1 MEHTNTEPTKLA
13 ISSSRPAYDP
23 PVAPVLL
30 QAVER
35 EGTELPLLEIWR
47 ILAKRKFVVFAFLAL
62 CLLAASTYSVLK
74 RPVYE
79 AVARV
84 HIDPTQSTNMGLE
97 DLMEQTLSSTD
108 SNSRIQTQVKI
119 LESDTVAL
127 QVMQQWKL
135 PGTLGYGMP
144 TIKPGTNVAD
154 LSPLDRE
161 KLLKTF
167 HRKLKVQVLPNT
179 QLVEVHFRNPDP
191 KLATNIANSL
201 VDSYIERNF
210 QSRYQATTQVSD
222 WLSKQMEELK
232 TRASTAQDELARFQ
246 EQHNILGADENDNIV
261 TERLRQLNQQLTDA
275 EADRILKEARYRL
288 ASSGNPE
295 LVAAVV
301 PSTTLQVLRTQ
312 QAELRSQYAQ
322 LSTKFGSGY
331 PKVPELQGQ
340 LAKLDGEID
349 AEVKNIG
356 RRIEDEYQSA
366 LQAENMIRSRFDA
379 QKQEAYALNSAT
391 TGYAILKH
399 EVESSRDLYDSL
411 QLKLKEAFVTAGL
424 SSTNVSIVDRAAI
437 PGKPVSPDV
446 PVNLALGLF
455 GGLLGGVAL
464 AFVWESLDDTITT
477 SDDVEI
483 AKLPSLGS
491 IPWVQAKPYRPVSEM
506 ASRNGHGLFM
516 LKRPQSNAA
525 EAIRSLR
532 STLLLASFDRQPRI
546 IVVTSG
552 FPQEGKTTTST
563 NFALALAQKGAR
575 VLLVDAD
582 MRRARVHQEFDLATN
597 RGLSTL
603 LSGSSGPE
611 SVQKPLPELPNFSVL
626 PAGPKPPAPAEML
639 ASRRMQQVIQ
649 GWAAEYDHVLIDTP
663 PVFPVTDALVLA
675 SLADTVLLVVRSGF
689 TRKKAL
695 ERMRDSLA
703 RINANV
709 AGVVL
714 NGVNL
719 KLEHYYSG
727 PYRYG
732 YKNRYYDGY
741 YNNEEN

>member
-1 MEHTNTEPTKLA
+1 MEHTNNEPTKLA
-13 ISSSRPAYDP
+13 IPSSRPAYDF

-30 QAVER
+30 HNGEHEA
-35 EGTELPLLEIWR
+35 TELPLLEIWR
-47 ILAKRKFVVFAFLAL
+47 ILVKRKFVILAFLAF
-62 CLLAASTYSVLK
+62 CILAVSAYSFLK
-74 RPVYE
+74 RPMYE
-79 AVARV
+79 AVSRV
-84 HIDPTQSTNMGLE
+84 HIDPSQSTNMGLE
-97 DLMEQTLSSTD
+97 DLVEEKLSSTD
-108 SNSRIQTQVKI
+108 TNSRIQTQVKI
-119 LESDTVAL
+119 LDSDTVAL
-127 QVMQQWKL
+127 QVIQQWKL
-135 PGTLGYGMP
+135 PGTIGYGMP
-144 TIKPGTNVAD
+144 KIKPGTNVAE
-154 LSPLDRE
+154 LILQRE
-161 KLLKTF
+161 QLLKTF
-167 HRKLKVQVLPNT
+167 HRNLKVQVLPNT

-191 KLATNIANSL
+191 KLATNLANSI

-210 QSRYQATTQVSD
+210 QSRFQATMQVSD

-232 TRASTAQDELARFQ
+232 TRAANAQDELARFQ

-261 TERLRQLNQQLTDA
+261 TDRLRQLNQQLTDA
-275 EADRILKEARYRL
+275 EADRILKEARHRM
-288 ASSGNPE
+288 AMSGNPE

-322 LSTKFGSGY
+322 LSTKYGSGY

-340 LAKLDGEID
+340 LAKLDTEID

-366 LQAENMIRSRFDA
+366 LQAENMIRSRFEA

-424 SSTNVSIVDRAAI
+424 SSSNVSIVDRAAI
-437 PGKPVSPDV
+437 PGKPISPDV

-477 SDDVEI
+477 TDDVE
-483 AKLPSLGS
+483 ATRLPSLGS
-491 IPWVQAKPYRPVSEM
+491 IPWFQAKPFKPSTSVL
-506 ASRNGHGLFM
+506 SRNGHDLFM

-532 STLLLASFDRQPRI
+532 STLLLASVDRQPKI

-563 NFALALAQKGAR
+563 NCALALAQKGAR

-582 MRRARVHQEFDLATN
+582 MRRSRVHHEFNMTN
-597 RGLSTL
+597 DSGLSTL
-603 LSGSSGPE
+603 LSGNSGPE
-611 SVQKPLPELPNFSVL
+611 SIQKPIPELPNFSVL

-639 ASRRMQQVIQ
+639 ASRRMQQMINT
-649 GWAAEYDHVLIDTP
+649 WATEYDHVLIDTP
-663 PVFPVTDALVLA
+663 PLFPVTDCLVLSA
-675 SLADTVLLVVRSGF
+675 MADAVLVVVRSGF

-695 ERMRDSLA
+695 QRMRDSLQ

-732 YKNRYYDGY
+732 YKNHYYEGY
-741 YNNEEN
+741 YHDKN

>member
-1 MEHTNTEPTKLA
+1 MEPTNTEATKLA
-13 ISSSRPAYDP
+13 IPSPRPGYHL

-30 QAVER
+30 QNAEP
-35 EGTELPLLEIWR
+35 EATELPLLEIWR
-47 ILAKRKFVVFAFLAL
+47 ILVKRKFVILAFLAL
-62 CLLAASTYSVLK
+62 CLLAASAYIFLK

-84 HIDPTQSTNMGLE
+84 HIDPSQSTNMGLE
-97 DLMEQTLSSTD
+97 DLVEEKLSSTD
-108 SNSRIQTQVKI
+108 TNSRIQTQVKI
-119 LESDTVAL
+119 LDSDTVAL

-135 PGTLGYGMP
+135 PGTIGYGMP
-144 TIKPGTNVAD
+144 KVKIGTNVAD

-167 HRKLKVQVLPNT
+167 HRNLKAQVLPNT
-179 QLVEVHFRNPDP
+179 QLVEVHFHNPDP
-191 KLATNIANSL
+191 KLATDLANSI

-210 QSRYQATTQVSD
+210 QSRFQATMQVSD

-232 TRASTAQDELARFQ
+232 TKANNAQDELALFQ
-246 EQHNILGADENDNIV
+246 KQHNILGADENDNIV
-261 TERLRQLNQQLTDA
+261 TDRLRQLNQQLTDA
-275 EADRILKEARYRL
+275 EADRILKEARYRM
-288 ASSGNPE
+288 AMSGNPE

-340 LAKLDGEID
+340 LAKLDTEIQGE
-349 AEVKNIG
+349 VQNIG
-356 RRIEDEYQSA
+356 RRLEEDYRSA
-366 LQAENMIRSRFDA
+366 QQAENMIHSRFDA
-379 QKQEAYALNSAT
+379 QKKEAYELNSSS

-424 SSTNVSIVDRAAI
+424 SSSNVSVVDRAAI

-446 PVNLALGLF
+446 PVTLALGLF

-477 SDDVEI
+477 SDDVE
-483 AKLPSLGS
+483 ATKLPSLGS
-491 IPWVQAKPYRPVSEM
+491 IPWVNLKSYKPTTAILS
-506 ASRNGHGLFM
+506 SNGHDLFM

-532 STLLLASFDRQPRI
+532 STLLLASVDRQPKV

-552 FPQEGKTTTST
+552 FPQEGKTTTAT
-563 NFALALAQKGAR
+563 NCALALAQKGAR

-582 MRRARVHQEFDLATN
+582 MRRSRVHHEFQLAGDT
-597 RGLSTL
+597 GLSTL
-603 LSGSSGPE
+603 LSGNSGPE
-611 SVQKPLPELPNFSVL
+611 SVQKPLSELPTFSVL

-639 ASRRMQQVIQ
+639 ASRRMQEMIQ
-649 GWAAEYDHVLIDTP
+649 SWTADYDHILIDTAP
-663 PVFPVTDALVLA
+663 LFPVTDALVLA
-675 SLADTVLLVVRSGF
+675 SLADAVLVVARSGF

-695 ERMRDSLA
+695 ERMRNVLT

-732 YKNRYYDGY
+732 YKNHYYEGY
-741 YNNEEN
+741 YHEKN